1 MGLGFGVWVAI
12 LSWVRRG
19 TEIRGFCSFSLGFS
33 MDWSCCIRDPR
44 RKQKDSGRKQDQKD
58 RGTTD
63 TAAS

>member
-33 MDWSCCIRDPR
+33 MVLVVLHPRPEMQAERQWS
-44 RKQKDSGRKQDQKD
+44 
-58 RGTTD
+58 
-63 TAAS
+63 